1 MIDSTAA
8 YRYAIS
14 EATRRKMYI
23 LAIVNIISPEITY
36 GTVSADSQ
44 SAYSKPAALH
54 DKVFDT
60 PKRYATG
67 EPGRWPLDGTVDILP
82 DAAADLTGGCF
93 LGGKISGADGA
104 FSTPVWV
111 EMAFS
116 NVSILQACSVWF
128 SDDPLDGVPA
138 DFTVEVK
145 QGGTVYYAKT
155 FTGNTEAG
163 VSMDGF
169 TVNNPDTI
177 RVTVTKWS
185 IPYRRFRAVEIVPG
199 IYERWTAG
207 DICELSI
214 NQEVNFSCLSIPYGT
229 ATLKMNN
236 ISRRFEPRKKSG
248 LFQSIEEGQEIPIS
262 LGVRL
267 ADGAVEYKPV
277 GVYYQHNGGWRTG
290 NNDLSIQWSLV
301 DIVGLLADRDFVVPA
316 TLPTTLSGWLACLVS
331 QLGSSFT
338 AKYHVDPNYAGAA
351 VTVSTAADVTGKK
364 CGEILR
370 YACMAAGVFPRADA
384 ETGYLTAE
392 PLWNAGG
399 YISLSNLV
407 NYPTMKANDTVSALI
422 FKLYDGTENGTTY
435 TVSGSNTAAQP
446 LSIDNPF
453 IHSQAQALAA
463 ARCILTMYGGNQIEI
478 SGRGDPASELGDV
491 DSVQLDK
498 SQATS
503 ARRFKQAFNFSG
515 GVMKD
520 LPSTLLQANGYRLF
534 KNREIITADGTWT
547 APDGVTVLRV
557 ILVSGGNGGG
567 NGTDGTW
574 DTDGVAGTDGTG
586 GKVYS
591 SEININSGQTFPV
604 KIGAGGAAGGG
615 NGEATTM
622 GAYSSAAG
630 SLYDGFTDI
639 NDGSV
644 FARDAVE
651 LPKASSGDGGRGG
664 TAGAKGNR
672 HEETVTVKDYTC
684 DGTITTGQ
692 TDVYITKEEQQTI
705 VDNNP
710 TPGTAGAAGGS
721 GCVIIYYDKAVT
733 A

>member
-128 SDDPLDGVPA
+128 SDDPLDGVPT

-155 FTGNTEAG
+155 FTGNTEAS
-163 VSMDGF
+163 VSMEGF
-169 TVNNPDTI
+169 TVNNPDAI

-185 IPYRRFRAVEIVPG
+185 IPYRRFRVVEIVPG

-207 DICELSI
+207 DICDLSV
-214 NQEVNFSCLSIPYGT
+214 NQEVTFSCLSIPYGT

-248 LFQSIEEGQEIPIS
+248 LFQSIEEGQEIPIL

-267 ADGAVEYKPV
+267 ADGTVEYKPV
-277 GVYYQHNGGWRTG
+277 GVYYQHNGGWKTG
-290 NNDLSIQWSLV
+290 DNGLSIQWSLV
-301 DIVGLLADRDFVVPA
+301 DIVGLLADRDFVVPT
-316 TLPTTLSGWLACLVS
+316 TLPTTLSGWIACLVS
-331 QLGSSFT
+331 QLGNSFT
-338 AKYHVDPNYAGAA
+338 AKYHVDPNYASAA

-370 YACMAAGVFPRADA
+370 YVCMATGTFPRADA
-384 ETGYLTAE
+384 GTGYLTAE

-399 YISLSNLV
+399 YISLNNLV
-407 NYPTMKANDTVSALI
+407 NYPTMKANDAVSALI

-435 TVSGSNTAAQP
+435 TVSGNNTAAQP
-446 LSIDNPF
+446 LNIDNPF
-453 IHSQAQALAA
+453 IHTKAQALAA

-478 SGRGDPASELGDV
+478 SSRGDPASELGDV
-491 DSVQLDK
+491 DSIQLDK

-503 ARRFKQAFNFSG
+503 ARRFKQAFSFSG
-515 GVMKD
+515 GVMKN

-534 KNREIITADGTWT
+534 KNREVILADGTWT
-547 APDGVTVLRV
+547 APSGVTVLRV
-557 ILVSGGNGGG
+557 ILVGGGNGGG

-574 DTDGVAGTDGTG
+574 DAAGVTGADGTG
-586 GKVYS
+586 GKVFS
-591 SEININSGQTFPV
+591 SEININSGQAFTV
-604 KIGAGGAAGGG
+604 KIGIGGAAGGG
-615 NGEATTM
+615 SGSATTL

-684 DGTITTGQ
+684 NGTITTGQ

-710 TPGTAGAAGGS
+710 TPGTSGAAGGS